1 MFRIAV
7 VISIF
12 IHLAFFLL
20 FSRDSAAGR
29 EIESAVP
36 KKSNHSILL
45 AATDEADFQKQA
57 ERLKTKLKGRGF
69 TVLIERPFVVVGDEP
84 EATVKQRTQDIVKGT
99 VERLKKDYF
108 TKDPQNILEI
118 WLFKDDA
125 SYRKHAK
132 EFFNDEPDTP
142 YGYYSSSNKALIMN
156 IATGG
161 GTLVHEI
168 VHPFMEANFPACPAW
183 FNEGLGSLYE
193 QSGEVD
199 GHIHGF
205 TNWRLPGLQK
215 GIKTKI
221 VPPFKRLT
229 AMSDAEFYREDT
241 GTNYAQARYLCYYL
255 QQKKLLTKFYK
266 DFSANYKTD
275 PTGYKTLQ
283 DVMGERDMNAFQRKW
298 EAFILKLTVGFEIDV
313 N

>member
-1 MFRIAV
+1 MFRISV
-7 VISIF
+7 VISI
-12 IHLAFFLL
+12 LVLLVFFLF
-20 FSRDSAAGR
+20 FSRNLTSDGQSVVPN
-29 EIESAVP
+29 ESADL
-36 KKSNHSILL
+36 I
-45 AATDEADFQKQA
+45 AAAAADDPDLQKHA
-57 ERLKTKLKGRGF
+57 EQLKTKLKGRGF
-69 TVLIERPFVVVGDEP
+69 TVLIERPFIVIGDES
-84 EATVKQRTQDIVKGT
+84 EKVVKERTLSTVKDS

-108 TKDPQNILEI
+108 TKDPKEILDI
-118 WLFKDDA
+118 WLFKDEA

-168 VHPFMEANFPACPAW
+168 VHPFMEANFPDCPAW

-215 GIKTKI
+215 GIKKKI
-221 VPPFKRLT
+221 VPAFKTLT
-229 AMSDAEFYREDT
+229 AMSDTEFYRDDT
-241 GTNYAQARYLCYYL
+241 GINYAQARYLCYYL
-255 QQKKLLTKFYK
+255 QQKKLLTRFYK
-266 DFSANYKTD
+266 DFSANHKTD

-283 DVMGERDMNAFQRKW
+283 NVLGERDMNAFQRKW
-298 EAFILKLTVGFEIDV
+298 EAFVLKLTVGFEIDV